1 MVEQTVLMVV
11 MRLMAAVS
19 SSYKLPQHYVDN
31 NMCSIHVLVPSTC
44 MWMFELQTLKLC

>member
-19 SSYKLPQHYVDN
+19 SSYKLPQHYT
-31 NMCSIHVLVPSTC
+31 NMCSLPVLVPSTC